1 MKKKIITIAML
12 AALTVGSVVSLTACG
27 GGDNSGSSSAAPES
41 SSSAPAS
48 SVAEAVSET
57 ASSEAAAPSSKTE
70 ATDSEDPDYET
81 IELDTEGKSVAD
93 LLDGVSVKNGVFAE
107 SPLEIAKRFKIAL
120 DSYAENSADNDCK
133 IMAIERNK
141 KTKGIAIVLEN
152 DASINIDPNEKDD
165 GVTSSYITVVYIGA
179 DEKSDVTKYEKVI
192 GTALFG
198 TSWEKYRP
206 SKLITTE
213 AESKEKVCVFGDT
226 ASLIT
231 YEKNADG
238 KSVPMA
244 IGIQAKIE

>member
-1 MKKKIITIAML
+1 MEKKIITIAML
-12 AALTVGSVVSLTACG
+12 AALAVGSAVSLTACG

-48 SVAEAVSET
+48 SAAEAV
-57 ASSEAAAPSSKTE
+57 SEAAAPSSKTE

-141 KTKGIAIVLEN
+141 KTKEIAIVLEN